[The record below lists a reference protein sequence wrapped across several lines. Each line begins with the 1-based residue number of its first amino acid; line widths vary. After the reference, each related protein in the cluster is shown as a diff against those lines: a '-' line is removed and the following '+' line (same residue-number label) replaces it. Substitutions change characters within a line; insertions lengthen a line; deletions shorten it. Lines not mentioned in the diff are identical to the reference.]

1 MVAGDYIVNVL
12 KAKKVAVIHDKD
24 TYGQGLADATRA
36 QLNKLGVKEVL
47 YEGLTRGEKDFN
59 ALVTKIRASGAE
71 VVYFGGLHPEA
82 GPLVRQM
89 REQGL
94 TAKFMSDDGV
104 VTDELATTAGGPQ
117 YVKGVLMTFG
127 ADPRLI
133 PDGKAVVEKF
143 RAGGFEPEGYTLY
156 SYASISP
163 WRRPSTAPAPT
174 IRPRPPSG

>member
-1 MVAGDYIVNVL
+1 
-12 KAKKVAVIHDKD
+12 
-24 TYGQGLADATRA
+24 
-36 QLNKLGVKEVL
+36 
-47 YEGLTRGEKDFN
+47 
-59 ALVTKIRASGAE
+59 
-71 VVYFGGLHPEA
+71 
-82 GPLVRQM
+82 M

-143 RAGGFEPEGYTLY
+143 RAGGFEPEGYT
-156 SYASISP
+156 STPTPRSSP

>member
-1 MVAGDYIVNVL
+1 
-12 KAKKVAVIHDKD
+12 
-24 TYGQGLADATRA
+24 
-36 QLNKLGVKEVL
+36 
-47 YEGLTRGEKDFN
+47 
-59 ALVTKIRASGAE
+59 
-71 VVYFGGLHPEA
+71 
-82 GPLVRQM
+82 M

-143 RAGGFEPEGYTLY
+143 RAGGFEPEGYTLLLRLDPVPGGGLQRAGANDPAKAAEWLK
-156 SYASISP
+156 SHP
-163 WRRPSTAPAPT
+163 VQTVMGKKNGTRRAT
-174 IRPRPPSG
+174 